1 MKKYIAS
8 ILIPCLLLQFS
19 GCYSM
24 QKVTKDEILQASDYP
39 ELYVKTEDKEYT
51 FDEGNYIFNNDTIC
65 GEGEIKYIN
74 NHLEPYDGIISI
86 HDVEDIQTTKSGN
99 ILIVKTKD
107 REFVFKNELSSYSIR
122 KDTIYGKGQSRFRY
136 NKNQFQGNIS
146 LNDVEEIQVNQF
158 NLGGTIALV
167 SILVLSVAIIVGTI
181 SSFKLENEDVW
192 REIANDH

>member
-1 MKKYIAS
+1 MKKY
-8 ILIPCLLLQFS
+8 LISVFIPYLLLYLS

-24 QKVTKDEILQASDYP
+24 QEVTKEEFSPAPDYP
-39 ELYVKTEDKEYT
+39 ELYVKTKNKEYT
-51 FDEGNYIFNNDTIC
+51 FDEGNFIFNNDTIC
-65 GEGEIKYIN
+65 GEGKIKYIN
-74 NHLEPYDGIISI
+74 NHLEPYDGIRSI

-122 KDTIYGKGQSRFRY
+122 NDTIYGKGQSRFRY

-158 NLGGTIALV
+158 NLGATIALV